1 MHKAS
6 LFGFAI
12 LVLVQVVSTG
22 CSRCL
27 VIGGEGVPEI
37 AFTVVPGSGSTENL
51 QGTANHVN
59 PCETGVAVF
68 IFVNGWWNKPAFDQP
83 VMKIDA
89 YGSWSAD
96 ITTGGYDAEVTK
108 MAAFLIPL
116 TYEVPILAGEPYLPD
131 GLLDTAIA
139 QCAIERMES
148 GNRRLLY
155 FSGHE
160 WWVKSGENLGPGP
173 NIFSD
178 EAESVHVDEQGSLHL
193 KIVKQGDVYTCAE
206 IVSTESFGYGTYQ
219 WQLASRI
226 DQLDKH
232 VILGL
237 FTWSDD
243 PAYHYRE
250 IDFEAGFWGD
260 SSSPNA
266 QFVVQPW
273 DAPGNLQRFS
283 VGPDAPLVCGFTW
296 QKDSVLFRCLSGD
309 DFETD
314 ALDTLFSEWVY
325 TGSDIP
331 KSGDENTR
339 INLWLMGGAPPSDGN
354 KVEMVIQDFRFLKN

>member
-206 IVSTESFGYGTYQ
+206 IFQRKVGYGIPVATGRTKAKDN
-219 WQLASRI
+219 LM
-226 DQLDKH
+226 
-232 VILGL
+232 ILGL
-237 FTWSDD
+237 FARVTT
-243 PAYHYRE
+243 PYHYRV
-250 IDFEAGFWGD
+250 ILKRVSGRFFLQRTD
-260 SSSPNA
+260 SL
-266 QFVVQPW
+266 VQQQ
-273 DAPGNLQRFS
+273 DAPNLRQFS
-283 VGPDAPLVCGFTW
+283 VGLITW
-296 QKDSVLFRCLSGD
+296 VQLHGKGQCPVSVPER
-309 DFETD
+309 
-314 ALDTLFSEWVY
+314 
-325 TGSDIP
+325 
-331 KSGDENTR
+331 
-339 INLWLMGGAPPSDGN
+339 
-354 KVEMVIQDFRFLKN
+354 